1 MILECLR
8 KCYNHQR
15 LVLNKVTV
23 IEESKDLES
32 MSMEELLG
40 SLRVHEL
47 HIWKNDDVTAIKACP

>member
-8 KCYNHQR
+8 KCYNHHR

-47 HIWKNDDVTAIKACP
+47 HI